1 MTSLEYD
8 HADIYPDFETYQ
20 LAFKRLVNL
29 VPRRGRVVWLIWIA
43 AIAGAAAL
51 GWVISDL
58 VMPGGGSLIS
68 QVRTM
73 AVPPIGGPF
82 TLVDDTG
89 GIVIVFVGRQQ
100 IAGLRLGAMVEAEG
114 TVIESRGSLALL
126 NPRYTL
132 LP

>member
-1 MTSLEYD
+1 VTPPAASHGPTVD
-8 HADIYPDFETYQ
+8 VA
-20 LAFKRLVNL
+20 LAEPVARPIGEVRWRHR
-29 VPRRGRVVWLIWIA
+29 VRVVGRVR
-43 AIAGAAAL
+43 AL
-51 GWVISDL
+51 RVQPWD
-58 VMPGGGSLIS
+58 GGTATLE
-68 QVRTM
+68 
-73 AVPPIGGPF
+73 A

-100 IAGLRLGAMVEAEG
+100 IAGLRLGATVEAEG